1 MCRQTDQLVDEHS
14 QENAY
19 KPIEFKEKY
28 AKRSSTQYLVSG
40 LQAAA
45 VRCAVLRCAVLCCA
59 VLCCAVLCCAVLC
72 RAVTFFAERSHC

>member
-1 MCRQTDQLVDEHS
+1 MRRQTDQLVDKHS

-40 LQAAA
+40 YQAAA
-45 VRCAVLRCAVLCCA
+45 LRCAVLCA
-59 VLCCAVLCCAVLC
+59 VLCCVCY
-72 RAVTFFAERSHC
+72 AVTFLAQCRRC

>member
-1 MCRQTDQLVDEHS
+1 MRRQTDQLVDEHS

-40 LQAAA
+40 HQAAA
-45 VRCAVLRCAVLCCA
+45 LRCAALRCAALCCA
-59 VLCCAVLCCAVLC
+59 VLCCAVLCCAV
-72 RAVTFFAERSHC
+72 TFFAECRRC